1 MNGTEA
7 DAEIEQ
13 IITIKIVRCSY
24 CEISMQ
30 KPLNRKTIVE
40 GLCRDPSRWVMARAG
55 KNEHPLEMKE
65 SPNGQQLAASL

>member
-40 GLCRDPSRWVMARAG
+40 GLCRDPSRLGDG
-55 KNEHPLEMKE
+55 KSWKK
-65 SPNGQQLAASL
+65 